1 MWICVVQIFWA
12 IPSVIGA
19 SLALF
24 DFIYAAKAACPG
36 SLLMRVQHFLFVR
49 SVCCMNALKKFK
61 LFATFVVT
69 VAWENGFL
77 MFIYARYRNIISFL
91 CVTPSLLLP
100 RHFLSFS
107 RYLRIVCTMFLLGE
121 FQFRKCLVY
130 VPYSHDTRKCV
141 RPVQSQIECCMWGW
155 LCCLPPH
162 RDLAHLIS
170 LELVLQIKFQNEITI
185 FISCRCCRFFFQTE
199 IEFAVFN
206 LSKHAIFNTELYPN
220 RKQKKQNKTR
230 YTKSHKHVI
239 IFSLFAVLFSGT

>member
-100 RHFLSFS
+100 RHFLSFY
-107 RYLRIVCTMFLLGE
+107 RYL
-121 FQFRKCLVY
+121 
-130 VPYSHDTRKCV
+130 
-141 RPVQSQIECCMWGW
+141 
-155 LCCLPPH
+155 
-162 RDLAHLIS
+162 
-170 LELVLQIKFQNEITI
+170 
-185 FISCRCCRFFFQTE
+185 
-199 IEFAVFN
+199 
-206 LSKHAIFNTELYPN
+206 ELYAPCFLWAN
-220 RKQKKQNKTR
+220 FNFANVWFTYLILMIPENVSDRFKA
-230 YTKSHKHVI
+230 KSNAACEVDCAAFLHI
-239 IFSLFAVLFSGT
+239 EIWPT